1 MTVAWILRDK
11 GRRVVSLLP
20 RTSLNEAIGLLAH
33 NKIGA
38 LVVVDEQNRVLG
50 IISERDIVRILATK
64 GARVLDEA
72 VSDHMTRP
80 VVTCGEH
87 HSIDWLMG
95 EMTTSRFRH
104 IPVTKQGK
112 LAGIVS
118 IGDVVKFKL
127 ALAESEA
134 EQMRQYVSAG

>member
-95 EMTTSRFRH
+95 EMTASPKTNAAARFLRDFRMLGAGPRFGASVLAEPAALV
-104 IPVTKQGK
+104 IVTKRTV
-112 LAGIVS
+112 ASV
-118 IGDVVKFKL
+118 
-127 ALAESEA
+127 
-134 EQMRQYVSAG
+134 